1 MRTRPLILLGCL
13 LATVSIVSVASA
25 DIGPSRPRVVRPTKV
40 VPEPP
45 AEDTPPEPETPPEL
59 EAPAE
64 PEAPSTEVLH
74 EGLRALKNKMER
86 ALNERDI
93 DTIVANITDDI
104 VFTTMNGDTVRGP
117 DEVRAYFETMLEG
130 PDRVVESVTTEF
142 EPDDLSILLKDD
154 VAIAFG
160 QSDDH
165 YVLTDGTAMNVV
177 ARWSGTMVRDGDA
190 WRVASFHYSTNM
202 FDNPVLDAQRSLMT
216 MVGIIAFL
224 VVFGLAFLLGL
235 KFGGRKKAIA

>member
-13 LATVSIVSVASA
+13 LAAVSIVAVASA
-25 DIGPSRPRVVRPTKV
+25 DIAPRRQRVVRPTKV

-45 AEDTPPEPETPPEL
+45 AAEIEIPPAPEPPEPPV
-59 EAPAE
+59 
-64 PEAPSTEVLH
+64 PSTEALH
-74 EGLRALKNKMER
+74 EGLRALKNKMQR
-86 ALNERDI
+86 ALNDRDL

-117 DEVRAYFETMLEG
+117 EEVRAYFETMREG

-142 EPDDLSILLKDD
+142 EPDDLSILVKDD

-165 YVLTDGTAMNVV
+165 YVLTDGTEMNVV
-177 ARWSGTMVRDGDA
+177 ARWTGTMVRDGDS

-224 VVFGLAFLLGL
+224 VVFGIAFLLGL
-235 KFGGRKKAIA
+235 KFGGRKKAVA